1 MTIFKDR
8 GDAGRQLSEQLM
20 RYQNQPDTLVLGLP
34 RGGVPVAWEVAKNL
48 KLPFDVF
55 LVRKIGV
62 PGQEEL
68 AMGAI
73 ASGGLKV
80 LNQPLINRLMVP
92 QEAVEGILQRE
103 MEELKRREQVYRDE
117 RPYPLLKDKTIILID
132 DGLATGAS
140 MLAAVHA
147 VRQQKPAQIVVAVP
161 TAASEICEAF
171 RSEVEQVICLEM
183 PSPFVGVGMWYAD
196 FSQVSDE
203 EVRQTLLEAAK
214 RQLPQ
219 P

>member
-8 GDAGRQLSEQLM
+8 EDAGRQLSEQLIG
-20 RYQNQPDTLVLGLP
+20 YQNQPDTLVLGLP

-48 KLPFDVF
+48 RLPFDVF
-55 LVRKIGV
+55 LVRKLGV

-80 LNQPLINRLMVP
+80 LNHSLINRLMIPHQVV
-92 QEAVEGILQRE
+92 EATLQRE
-103 MEELKRREQVYRDE
+103 MKELKRREQVYRDE

-147 VRQQKPAQIVVAVP
+147 VRRQKPAQIVVAVP
-161 TAASEICEAF
+161 IAAPEICKAF
-171 RSEVEQVICLEM
+171 KSKVEQVICLET
-183 PSPFVGVGMWYAD
+183 PTPFVGVGMWYAD

-203 EVRQTLLEAAK
+203 EVRQILLEAAE
-214 RQLPQ
+214 RRLPQ